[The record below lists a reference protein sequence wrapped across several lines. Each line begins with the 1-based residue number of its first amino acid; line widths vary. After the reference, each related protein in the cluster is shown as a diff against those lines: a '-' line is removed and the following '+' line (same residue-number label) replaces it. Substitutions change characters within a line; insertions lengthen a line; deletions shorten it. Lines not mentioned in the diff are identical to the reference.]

1 MGIKIK
7 QISIKNFKL
16 FDNLETITFQDL
28 TLVVLDGP
36 NGFGKTSFYDALEL
50 LFTGKLRRYSFLSS
64 VIDARQRISD
74 NPILCNKASL
84 EDELIIKAELEI
96 NGIPFFLMRKESCR
110 SLLDNIDFKT
120 FSLPLFQLERYDL
133 NTGTLV
139 EESDVFFNN
148 LLNVDF
154 NKNFGFLNYI
164 EQEDNTYLLKKK
176 DKDRHAGIS
185 HLFNTDEVESKIKTL
200 EIVRDK
206 LNNACNPA
214 AKIAYENILNQ
225 KNEYISNLIN
235 TTEAIEYVKL
245 FESKNSLLW
254 DKEELDFSS
263 DNYLNWLGEAGE
275 LNKIIFFVKN
285 FEDFEKKIHNDKL
298 VQLIESSTPVK
309 NLINFYK
316 FLDNID
322 ELKSKLD
329 LNDKVSEYIKN
340 FEKGILSA
348 FQDDKID
355 VSEELGNIFKTF
367 IDLEKYK
374 EHIVLI
380 KDKLSTSTK
389 FETLLNNLKES
400 RESLLTNYKEHIEK
414 HSETMCPLCG
424 YDWKVTKDL
433 LDNIEKQSAV
443 LTELIHNNG
452 GDLNTLL
459 DNFSKEFILPLSEKI
474 KSFLIENKSDKN
486 YVNQLIEIKKQES
499 TIKDYKTKFQELGID
514 LDIYYNNEA
523 TTVQNIDEI
532 ITRINVAVQE
542 KKKDFNIENIKDYF
556 PSYYLQYFDENKAN
570 LLSEKQIVQKKNY
583 INWKYSSYQNLEI
596 NRLETEYTIK
606 KTLYDNALNIKTKIS
621 KIIKTYK
628 DELKEYQEKLIKDIE
643 ILFHIYS
650 GRIMQDYQ
658 NGLGIFIKAD
668 SIGIRFIES
677 VKIDDS
683 TGIADYNKYDAV
695 FSMSSGQLASL
706 VISFTLALNKRYS
719 KSKLLLIDDPVQT
732 LDELNIAGFVN
743 LLRNE
748 FSDRQIFMSTHEQ
761 MMSAYM
767 RYKFEKF
774 SLPTM
779 QIDFKEI
786 FNG

>member
-7 QISIKNFKL
+7 KISIKNFKL
-16 FDNLETITFQDL
+16 FDNLEILEFQNP

-36 NGFGKTSFYDALEL
+36 NGFGKTSFYDALEI

-84 EDELIIKAELEI
+84 DDALIVKAELEI
-96 NGIPFFLMRKESCR
+96 NGVIFFLMRKENCL

-120 FSLPLFQLERYDL
+120 FTLPLFQLDHYDL
-133 NTGTLV
+133 NIGTLV
-139 EESDVFFNN
+139 EESDTFFNT
-148 LLNVDF
+148 LLGIDF

-185 HLFNTDEVESKIKTL
+185 HLFNTDEVESKIKKL

-214 AKIAYENILNQ
+214 AKTAYENILNQ
-225 KNEYISNLIN
+225 KNEYIRNLIDPSE
-235 TTEAIEYVKL
+235 TIAYVKL

-254 DKEELDFSS
+254 DKEELDFSA
-263 DNYLNWLGEAGE
+263 DNYLNWLGEEGE
-275 LNKIIFFVKN
+275 LNKIMFFVKN

-298 VQLIESSTPVK
+298 NQLIENTTQVE
-309 NLINFYK
+309 NLLTFYK

-322 ELKSKLD
+322 ELKSKLN
-329 LNDKVSEYIKN
+329 LNDKVSAYIKN
-340 FEKGILSA
+340 FEKGTLSV
-348 FQDDKID
+348 FQDEKID
-355 VSEELGNIFKTF
+355 VSEEVGNILKIF

-400 RESLLTNYKEHIEK
+400 RESLLTNYQEHIEK
-414 HSETMCPLCG
+414 HSETACPLCG

-433 LDNIEKQSAV
+433 LDNIEKQSSV
-443 LTELIHNNG
+443 LVELINNNG
-452 GDLNTLL
+452 SNLHTLSE
-459 DNFSKEFILPLSEKI
+459 NFNKEFIIPLSEHI
-474 KSFLIENKSDKN
+474 KSFFVENKLDESF
-486 YVNQLIEIKKQES
+486 VNQLIEIKKQES
-499 TIKDYKTKFQELGID
+499 TIKDLHNKFKEVGID
-514 LDIYYNNEA
+514 LDLYYNNETNVIQDLEERVA
-523 TTVQNIDEI
+523 KINMNI
-532 ITRINVAVQE
+532 QE
-542 KKKDFNIENIKDYF
+542 KKKDLNMENIKDYF
-556 PSYYLQYFDENKAN
+556 PSYYLNYFDENKAN
-570 LLSEKQIVQKKNY
+570 LLSEIQIVQKKNY
-583 INWKYSSYQNLEI
+583 INLKYSSYQNSEV
-596 NRLETEYTIK
+596 NRLDTDYTSK
-606 KTLYDNALNIKTKIS
+606 KTLYDNALNIKTKIN
-621 KIIKTYK
+621 KIIKIYK
-628 DELKEYQEKLIKDIE
+628 DELKAYQEKLIKDIE

-658 NGLGIFIKAD
+658 NGLGIFINAD

-677 VKIDDS
+677 VKVDNS

-706 VISFTLALNKRYS
+706 IISFTLALNKRYS

-732 LDELNIAGFVN
+732 LDELNIAGFVD

-748 FSDRQIFMSTHEQ
+748 FSDRQIFISTHEQ

-774 SLPTM
+774 GLPTM
-779 QIDFKEI
+779 QINFKEKYS
-786 FNG
+786 G